1 MEKDC
6 SPYAFTGRFT
16 MFRNR
21 IVSDI
26 ILCSPDEGNPNAIR
40 VRALWDT
47 GCSNSVISSRTAE
60 FLRLKLGRTLMFRT
74 AFGGQGLK
82 PLAES
87 KICVVLGGMRIP
99 LEVGVD
105 EKPNTDPDCDITLGL
120 DFISQGDFAFTHT
133 SSGRLCLSFCYPPVG
148 AETDFTLIATKFS
161 QEKVV
166 ADEVEINESAEVEG
180 NRRKLLMLDYYEE
193 LACAKREREAKEAA
207 EKEKLSEERRKK
219 QKTDKR

>member
-6 SPYAFTGRFT
+6 SPYAFTGRYT

-26 ILCSPDEGNPNAIR
+26 ILCSPDEGNPNSIR

-47 GCSNSVISSRTAE
+47 GCSNSVISTRTAE
-60 FLRLKLGRTLMFRT
+60 FLRLELGRKLMFRT

-82 PLAES
+82 PLTES
-87 KICVVLGGMRIP
+87 RICVVLGGIRIP

-133 SSGRLCLSFCYPPVG
+133 SSGRLCLSFCYPPVS
-148 AETDFTLIATKFS
+148 AETDFTLIAPEFS
-161 QEKVV
+161 TEKVI

-180 NRRKLLMLDYYEE
+180 NRRKMIMLDYYKEI
-193 LACAKREREAKEAA
+193 ARAKREREDKDEEARS
-207 EKEKLSEERRKK
+207 EKRRKN
-219 QKTDKR
+219 QKSDKH

>member
-6 SPYAFTGRFT
+6 SSYAFTGRYST
-16 MFRNR
+16 YRHR

-26 ILCSPDEGNPNAIR
+26 LICSPDEGNPNSIR

-47 GCSNSVISSRTAE
+47 GCSKSVISSRAAE
-60 FLRLKLGRTLMFRT
+60 FLRLKFGRKLLFRT
-74 AFGGQGLK
+74 AFGAQGLK
-82 PLAES
+82 PLVES
-87 KICVVLGGMRIP
+87 NICVVLGGIRIP

-120 DFISQGDFAFTHT
+120 DFISQGDFAFSHT

-148 AETDFTLIATKFS
+148 AETDFTLIAPKFS
-161 QEKVV
+161 QEMVV

-180 NRRKLLMLDYYEE
+180 NRRKMIMLDYYEE
-193 LACAKREREAKEAA
+193 LAKAKRERKAKEAQ
-207 EKEKLSEERRKK
+207 E
-219 QKTDKR
+219 TDGK